1 MNLSSVFVRM
11 SVPEFVCGA
20 TCVFVFAPIWMII
33 CIDMGRIVRVCWK
46 KEFFFFS
53 RFKPEKR
60 LNPWGP
66 CCSRMSRMAGLC
78 VGSIIRKKGLRVN
91 MDCSAKLGYPTG
103 YPLFNT

>member
-53 RFKPEKR
+53 RP
-60 LNPWGP
+60 
-66 CCSRMSRMAGLC
+66 
-78 VGSIIRKKGLRVN
+78 SIKETLESMGAMLLKN
-91 MDCSAKLGYPTG
+91 E
-103 YPLFNT
+103 

>member
-46 KEFFFFS
+46 KEFFFF
-53 RFKPEKR
+53 
-60 LNPWGP
+60 L
-66 CCSRMSRMAGLC
+66 A
-78 VGSIIRKKGLRVN
+78 VQ
-91 MDCSAKLGYPTG
+91 A
-103 YPLFNT
+103 